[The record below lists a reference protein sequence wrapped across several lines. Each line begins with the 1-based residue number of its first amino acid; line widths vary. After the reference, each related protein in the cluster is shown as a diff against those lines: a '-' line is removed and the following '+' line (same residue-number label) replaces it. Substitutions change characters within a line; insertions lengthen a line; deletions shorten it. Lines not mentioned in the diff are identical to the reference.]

1 MAALATRPSSGSSG
15 PRLRKRFGIWLN
27 LLARIL
33 LQQPPEPF
41 IAQVGAILD
50 APDELRFELETSVS
64 PRSSSPAPRTRSRP
78 SATPRSSPS

>member
-1 MAALATRPSSGSSG
+1 MAALGDEALEWLVG

-27 LLARIL
+27 LLARIV

-50 APDELRFELETSVS
+50 ATDELRLELVQ
-64 PRSSSPAPRTRSRP
+64 RSASRRS
-78 SATPRSSPS
+78 